1 MYVGP
6 SEATKYFKVSRD
18 TLRRWADEGKVKVYK
33 SKGGHRRY
41 WIGQEEIETV
51 HKAKEKINIF
61 QKKKFTDTLIYGRV
75 SSSKQRFDLERQIKQ
90 IENYCQEK
98 KYNYQTITDIAS
110 GINFKR
116 KGLQKILDIAIQG
129 NLKRI
134 VVAHKDR
141 LARIGFDLIE
151 TILSK
156 YGTVIDIIETE
167 NSNGESEIKEDIISI
182 ITHYTAKFYGSRKY
196 NVYG

>member
-33 SKGGHRRY
+33 SIGGHRRY